1 MKRILSA
8 VSLCVFMSGCYVPNK
23 SFRVG
28 KSVVQVPRDP
38 NAQPATQPDCDAE
51 KRPCLAFVEF
61 DEKGEAW
68 DMAQTDKALA
78 LIDRT
83 AKKNPHLAVVAFVH
97 GWKNNAS
104 EQAGNNVFA
113 FQQALNGLAET
124 NCPGDGDCAHP
135 VIGVYFSWR
144 GDLVPKYWPLRR
156 QLSYFNRETTA
167 RDVAGPA
174 MTDTL
179 SQMILRMRRLASRNG
194 TLVLVGHSFGGL
206 ILERALSQA
215 MTHYVAEVEE
225 SMLKG
230 GGVELPPPADLIAFV
245 NSAAAASEAKQML
258 DLLQKKGAAFG
269 PKGLR
274 RPLFVSISSLGDT
287 ATRFGLPV
295 GHALPYLTANIRGSW
310 RSDARPYGYSKP
322 VSQASFFLSTAAH
335 MELLQSH
342 TVTTLDN
349 CAALL
354 PGTSAMLVRSK
365 PDEYIMQDEHGKPY
379 PAPAGVTLD
388 AHEFARI
395 RLPEGGL
402 CFSVQEKAERWNE
415 TPYWLMQMPASIV
428 PDHSTIWTTNFMR
441 LLAAFI
447 PPPTELQPEKSR
459 MRLAPKP

>member
-1 MKRILSA
+1 MKRVMCGVL
-8 VSLCVFMSGCYVPNK
+8 LCMLSGCYVPNR
-23 SFRVG
+23 SYRVG

-38 NAQPATQPDCDAE
+38 NVEPSTQPDCDAA

-68 DMAQTDKALA
+68 DMAQTDKALE

-83 AKKNPHLAVVAFVH
+83 AKKNPHLVVVGFVH

-104 EQAGNNVFA
+104 EAPGNNAFA
-113 FQQALNGLAET
+113 FQQALNGLAE
-124 NCPGDGDCAHP
+124 NYCPGAGDCPHP

-174 MTDTL
+174 MTDTF
-179 SQMILRMRRLASRNG
+179 SQMILRMRRLANQDG

-206 ILERALSQA
+206 ILERALSQS
-215 MTHYVAEVEE
+215 MTGYVAEV
-225 SMLKG
+225 G
-230 GGVELPPPADLIAFV
+230 TGVEVLPPADLIAFV

-258 DLLQKKGAAFG
+258 DLLKKKGVVFG
-269 PKGLR
+269 PEGVR
-274 RPLFVSISSLGDT
+274 RPLFVSLSSLGDT

-295 GHALPYLTANIRGSW
+295 GHGGPYLAAKMRGSW
-310 RSDARPYGYSKP
+310 RADARPYGYSKP

-335 MELLQSH
+335 MEVLQSH

-349 CAALL
+349 CATQL

-365 PDEYIMQDEHGKPY
+365 PNEYIMQDQHGKPY
-379 PAPAGVTLD
+379 PAPPGVTLN
-388 AHEFARI
+388 AHEFARV

-428 PDHSTIWTTNFMR
+428 PDHSTIWTTNFMQ

-447 PPPTELQPEKSR
+447 PPPTELQPEKSQ
-459 MRLAPKP
+459 MRLAAKP